1 MSFARLIA
9 ADHNRL
15 VQSCGS
21 LLGIATGLLADKQI
35 NDAEIHFLNDW
46 LAVNELIATQWPG
59 DVLHER
65 VRQVVADGLITDAER
80 AHLVATLQ
88 EICGGTFGH
97 GTSTPVNQ
105 LAFDEAVRIA
115 FPGSTFCVTGE
126 FVYGPRE
133 RVCEEIVDR
142 GGSILKG
149 VTKKL
154 NYLVVGLR
162 GSDEW
167 KHGSYGTKVVKAV
180 EYKRA
185 GIPLAI
191 VREDSWSTALKTYTN
206 GLGPR
211 LPA

>member
-1 MSFARLIA
+1 MGFVRLIA

-35 NDAEIHFLNDW
+35 NDGEVHFLNEW
-46 LAVNELIATQWPG
+46 LAANEMIATQWPG
-59 DVLHER
+59 DVLYDR
-65 VRQVVADGLITDAER
+65 VKQVVADGLITDVER
-80 AHLVATLQ
+80 AHLVTTLQ
-88 EICGGTFGH
+88 EICGGTLDD
-97 GTSTPVNQ
+97 GTASPVNQ
-105 LAFDEAVRIA
+105 LAFDESVRIE
-115 FPGSTFCVTGE
+115 FSGFTFCVTGE

-167 KHGSYGTKVVKAV
+167 KHGSYGTKVLKAV
-180 EYKRA
+180 EYRRA
-185 GIPLAI
+185 GIPLVV
-191 VREDSWSTALKTYTN
+191 VREDRWSAALKS
-206 GLGPR
+206 
-211 LPA
+211 